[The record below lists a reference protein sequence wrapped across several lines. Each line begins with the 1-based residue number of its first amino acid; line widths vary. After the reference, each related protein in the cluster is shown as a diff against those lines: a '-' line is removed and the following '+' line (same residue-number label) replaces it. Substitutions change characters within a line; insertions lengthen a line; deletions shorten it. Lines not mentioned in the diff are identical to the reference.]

1 MIKNPAHP
9 GTILAEDVL
18 APLDL
23 GVTEAADRLG
33 VSRVALSRVINGHAG
48 ISAQLALRLEK
59 AGAGSAKAWLQLQAD
74 YDLWKV
80 RKVSVKNVRK
90 LAA

>member
-1 MIKNPAHP
+1 MIKNPVHP
-9 GTILAEDVL
+9 GVILLEDVL
-18 APLDL
+18 KPLDL

-48 ISAQLALRLEK
+48 VSAQLALRLEK

-74 YDLWKV
+74 YDLWKA

>member
-1 MIKNPAHP
+1 MIKNPVHP
-9 GTILAEDVL
+9 GTILLEDVL

-74 YDLWKV
+74 YDLWKAS
-80 RKVSVKNVRK
+80 KVSVKNVRK

>member
-1 MIKNPAHP
+1 MIKNPVHP
-9 GTILAEDVL
+9 GVILLEDVL
-18 APLDL
+18 KPLDL

-48 ISAQLALRLEK
+48 VSAQLALRLEK

-80 RKVSVKNVRK
+80 RRVSVKNVRK

>member
-74 YDLWKV
+74 YDL
-80 RKVSVKNVRK
+80 
-90 LAA
+90 